1 MARQHTSTRNLKSI
15 AVALLVGVGLA
26 ILFKNL
32 DGPTAHLTNLFGTG
46 AREAVELLPYFIPA
60 VWQAL
65 RTYAFDHQR
74 FSPCV
79 LQMLVSFWPLI
90 RVVAGAA

>member
-1 MARQHTSTRNLKSI
+1 MVRQHTSPWNPKSI
-15 AVALLVGVGLA
+15 AIALLVGIGLA

-32 DGPTAHLTNLFGTG
+32 DGPTANLTNLLATG
-46 AREAVELLPYFIPA
+46 AREIVQLLPYFIPA

-65 RTYAFDHQR
+65 RTYAFDHQQ

-90 RVVAGAA
+90 RVAAGAA

>member
-1 MARQHTSTRNLKSI
+1 MVRQHTSPWNPKSI
-15 AVALLVGVGLA
+15 AIALLVGIGLA

-32 DGPTAHLTNLFGTG
+32 DGPAAHWTNLLGT
-46 AREAVELLPYFIPA
+46 ALRETVELLPYFIPA

-79 LQMLVSFWPLI
+79 QQMLVSFWPLI
-90 RVVAGAA
+90 RVAAGTA

>member
-1 MARQHTSTRNLKSI
+1 MARQHTSPRNLKSI
-15 AVALLVGVGLA
+15 ATALLVGAGLA

-32 DGPTAHLTNLFGTG
+32 DGPTAHWTNLFGT
-46 AREAVELLPYFIPA
+46 ATREAVELLPYFIPA
-60 VWQAL
+60 VWQAV
-65 RTYAFDHQR
+65 RTHAFNHQL
-74 FSPCV
+74 SPCV